1 MVDFYATI
9 AIILIVIVFFL
20 ILHYKTAKV
29 TNTITGEE
37 LGLDANRI
45 ALLYAQT
52 PVATSLGRMT
62 FAEYLITAAED
73 ETRQEA
79 YIAATEKYFEEL
91 QEAALVTIVIIRNVD
106 GEEKAEVL
114 IEPSYFRQA
123 LSTVQERCKNLEHAT
138 IQILEACYLAG
149 EGYSAPS
156 QARIPLH
163 DPNNYALIQVQTK
176 ISE

>member
-29 TNTITGEE
+29 ENTITGEE

-73 ETRQEA
+73 ETQQEA
-79 YIAATEKYFEEL
+79 YITATEKYFEEL
-91 QEAALVTIVIIRNVD
+91 QEETLVTIEVITRKED
-106 GEEKAEVL
+106 EEEKTTL
-114 IEPSYFRQA
+114 LEPPLQVREA
-123 LSTVQERCKNLEHAT
+123 VCVKVPLLLLSSWCGQV
-138 IQILEACYLAG
+138 
-149 EGYSAPS
+149 YSIPS
-156 QARIPLH
+156 SVRIPLH
-163 DPNNYALIQVQTK
+163 DPQNYALIQVQTK
-176 ISE
+176 LD